1 MLKVLSAL
9 CLSVVIFQFSE
20 TSSKHRVVTDTE
32 GIKYDVTEIKE
43 EGKEISVIRKN
54 GVILEEQI
62 VNQDKGY
69 IVVKQ
74 NGTCSVEFHD
84 EAEVGDCYT
93 GTVPKADE
101 VTEDIK
107 QECGDLEIV
116 FVRLG
121 ECPDKANG
129 KIQARGW
136 LWKPP
141 KCSLCCYV
149 KLVCSRWRCSFKTVC
164 YWRCG

>member
-43 EGKEISVIRKN
+43 EGEEVSVIRKN

-84 EAEVGDCYT
+84 E
-93 GTVPKADE
+93 KR
-101 VTEDIK
+101 K
-107 QECGDLEIV
+107 
-116 FVRLG
+116 
-121 ECPDKANG
+121 
-129 KIQARGW
+129 
-136 LWKPP
+136 WK
-141 KCSLCCYV
+141 L
-149 KLVCSRWRCSFKTVC
+149 
-164 YWRCG
+164 